1 MDGRD
6 ADDLA
11 DLVKALN
18 DVGITG
24 EKLENYVPAILDKL
38 NNISGGDDL
47 GDLVRA
53 LNDANPKVELTQEH
67 IDIILWKFKL
77 YDGPIIRK
85 IELAIMLKRNNS
97 GVELPDCL
105 IAFWN
110 ESLLESEFF
119 KNQKSNKKEENL
131 NNDLTVKSK
140 ENDEISTSNKKVVQN
155 SHNNSNQEKSILA
168 LAVIKHLE
176 NRLENLQ
183 LHNLDAE
190 KAVWEHVADN
200 LAEKEI
206 ITEKHKNEFYNKLN
220 SVCDVSVVVSAILWI
235 GCVLLVPI
243 TLLFALKSDE
253 IEDRISHPTNR
264 RVFERLKECKNDL
277 FSPLKT
283 V

>member
-1 MDGRD
+1 M
-6 ADDLA
+6 
-11 DLVKALN
+11 VKALN

-47 GDLVRA
+47 ADLVRA
-53 LNDANPKVELTQEH
+53 LNDANSKVELTQEH

-97 GVELPDCL
+97 GVKLPDFL
-105 IAFWN
+105 IPFWD
-110 ESLLESEFF
+110 ESLLENKFF
-119 KNQKSNKKEENL
+119 KNQRDNKKEENL

-140 ENDEISTSNKKVVQN
+140 EKDEISTSNKKVGQN
-155 SHNNSNQEKSILA
+155 SHNNSDQEKSILA
-168 LAVIKHLE
+168 LAVIKYLE

-190 KAVWEHVADN
+190 KQSWEDVVAD
-200 LAEKEI
+200 LLVKKI
-206 ITEKHKNEFYNKLN
+206 ITEKHKNKFYNKLN
-220 SVCDVSVVVSAILWI
+220 NACNVNGFVSAILWI
-235 GCVLLVPI
+235 GCVLLALVPI
-243 TLLFALKSDE
+243 TLFSDK
-253 IEDRISHPTNR
+253 IRNRISHPTNR

-277 FSPLKT
+277 FSPLKM
-283 V
+283 VPNANQENNNMDR